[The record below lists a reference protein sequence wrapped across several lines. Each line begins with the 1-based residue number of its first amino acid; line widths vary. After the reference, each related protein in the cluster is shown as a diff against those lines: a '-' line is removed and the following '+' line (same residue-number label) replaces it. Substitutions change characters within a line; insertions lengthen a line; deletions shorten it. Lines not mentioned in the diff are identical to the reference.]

1 MTAQPRPDQSI
12 DPNLLFRRMGMRQ
25 VDPSDLERDNPLL
38 FHELQGVCASCLSKE
53 ECAQNLA
60 QKLTTP
66 DGMNGVRIVR
76 IPQCCALCGGTQLSN
91 GLNRRFFCASHDA
104 SSSSRLLDGLHA
116 LTTKFSK
123 WLFSAKA
130 DVVAGTGRSQKQDT
144 PL

>member
-1 MTAQPRPDQSI
+1 MTDVVRVLIYVNALRDGQSRMPFLRTLRLTMTAQPRPDQSI
-12 DPNLLFRRMGMRQ
+12 DPNLLFRRMGMLQ

-116 LTTKFSK
+116 
-123 WLFSAKA
+123 
-130 DVVAGTGRSQKQDT
+130 
-144 PL
+144 